1 MKMPFTAHRSRS
13 NTSQRG
19 NAMIYVLIALAL
31 LGFLTVTLSRQNN
44 QADGQDLSDEQAE
57 LYANEIIQYASGAQ
71 YAIEMMLSSG
81 SEVND
86 LNFILP
92 SEANFNTGSNI
103 HKVFHPQGGGLNY
116 QAELNEAVVDSSGQP
131 PGWYFTN
138 SINVEWTPTAA
149 NDAIVS
155 ALRIK
160 KVICE
165 SINKK
170 ITGSKDIPVL
180 DEALGQVFYKTATVD
195 LDTSI
200 CPDCDGYPMLCVANQ
215 GGAFYGLYSIIAAQ

>member
-1 MKMPFTAHRSRS
+1 MKIPPTAHQYLTQS
-13 NTSQRG
+13 SQKG

-57 LYANEIIQYASGAQ
+57 LYANEIVQYASASR
-71 YAIEMMLSSG
+71 YAVEMMLSSG

-92 SEANFNTGSNI
+92 SDANFNTGSNI

-116 QAELNEAVVDSSGQP
+116 QAELNEDMVDNTGQP

-138 SINVEWTPTAA
+138 SINVEWTPTTA

-160 KVICE
+160 KAICE

-180 DEALGQVFYKTATVD
+180 DEALGQVFKSTATVD

-200 CPDCDGYPMLCVANQ
+200 CPGCDGYPMLCVANQ
-215 GGAFYGLYSIIAAQ
+215 GGTFYGFYSIIAGQ